1 MANKRV
7 KELMEMLRNTDDPDQ
22 IAILKF
28 DLDEAL
34 GRKDAGMKKG
44 VKKRSAGGSEM
55 TDSQKK
61 FAALAEPKDKITY
74 ADKIA
79 GATKK
84 TNKVRKAGGGAYGGG
99 NFGGDEVLAAK
110 RSKGGGIAIKGT
122 SFKGT
127 F

>member
-1 MANKRV
+1 MTNTRV
-7 KELMEMLRNTDDPDQ
+7 KELMELLKNTDDPDQ

-28 DLDEAL
+28 DLDEAM
-34 GRKDAGMKKG
+34 GRKDSKA
-44 VKKRSAGGSEM
+44 VKKRSGGGSQM
-55 TDSQKK
+55 TDNQKK
-61 FAALAEPKDKITY
+61 FAVLAAPKDKITY